1 MERLEWLDSSR
12 VGLLCAYNPYVK
24 DYVVLNTSA
33 QVIGEYIGD
42 VFAWSPDRRMLA
54 RVGIYERFG
63 TPAGLNS
70 CLYFNYESVFPQGC
84 DFQDILHNSHVS
96 LKAGTKGSKPGYT
109 NIHTINGPLAW
120 APDSEHLAFI
130 LKVFNWQ
137 YSDPYSRYLDGVE
150 SAVRYYLAVASP
162 RGGVLGCSLATS
174 PGRAEIEWLSST
186 EVALNGVKYDVQ
198 APSFAPI
205 E

>member
-1 MERLEWLDSSR
+1 MSRISLVLIATAFAGLNALRAGEPPAPSCTDVFPRAQAPDGLLAAAVCCSPSGEASPILVLIFQHGAEVARSPFLLHKKRLGDSCEVERLEWLDSSR

-70 CLYFNYESVFPQGC
+70 CLYFNYESV
-84 DFQDILHNSHVS
+84 
-96 LKAGTKGSKPGYT
+96 
-109 NIHTINGPLAW
+109 
-120 APDSEHLAFI
+120 
-130 LKVFNWQ
+130 
-137 YSDPYSRYLDGVE
+137 
-150 SAVRYYLAVASP
+150 
-162 RGGVLGCSLATS
+162 
-174 PGRAEIEWLSST
+174 
-186 EVALNGVKYDVQ
+186 
-198 APSFAPI
+198 
-205 E
+205 